1 MLEAAIKRMQ
11 REQEQRDADF
21 KDEAFM
27 LYVQALQI
35 RNMIGNV
42 LSGESKVP
50 VMELHEWYPDLFES
64 PEAKAEREAIARQ
77 MYLDE
82 REAAVARFNARF
94 RETHREAVK
103 DNGRNDTGEAERDPR
118 RESEALQ
125 AGSEERGDGHVEE
138 RHED

>member
-21 KDEAFM
+21 KDEVFM
-27 LYVQALQI
+27 LYVQAHQI

-103 DNGRNDTGEAERDPR
+103 DNGRNDTREAERDPG
-118 RESEALQ
+118 REPEAVQ
-125 AGSEERGDGHVEE
+125 DGSEGR
-138 RHED
+138 

>member
-82 REAAVARFNARF
+82 RAAAVARYNARF
-94 RETHREAVK
+94 RQQREAVK
-103 DNGRNDTGEAERDPR
+103 DNGRNDTGEAERDPG
-118 RESEALQ
+118 REPEALQ